1 MIDGDAAPLLASSSG
16 GEPAT
21 DPSPGQAATTRRSR
35 RHQRQRQRK
44 RRSRWAVVLV
54 AVAVVVVL
62 AAAVGIAA
70 AVRLSAPDPAPAITP
85 VLVRSVHVPP
95 ENVKLPWPAAGEGAV
110 DVPSVGVAAGSPG
123 QKPVPVASLTKL
135 MTAYVVLHDHPLT
148 GSSTGP
154 GVAVT
159 ESDIVDYDSDTSND
173 DSNALVAPGEVI
185 SERQLLNGMLVH
197 SADNYAD
204 MLASWDAG
212 SIAGFVA
219 KMNTVAAQLGM
230 SETHFADD
238 SGIAPASESTASDIL
253 KVAAPDMEDPV
264 FASMVLMRSVTLPVA
279 GTISTYTPLLGLDG
293 IIGVKSGFT
302 SQAGGCDVLA
312 VVRTVHG
319 VPTLVISAVTG
330 QTGPSVLITAG
341 LHALD
346 LADTVAKDIGTV
358 SALQQGQLVA
368 RVTEDGASVDA
379 RAVSSVAV
387 LTWPGEA
394 VGRRF
399 EPVTRLTDQARH
411 GDRVGTVVVTLGM
424 QRAVVPVRLSENVPR
439 PSFMQRLF

>member
-1 MIDGDAAPLLASSSG
+1 ML
-16 GEPAT
+16 
-21 DPSPGQAATTRRSR
+21 
-35 RHQRQRQRK
+35 
-44 RRSRWAVVLV
+44 VLV
-54 AVAVVVVL
+54 AVAVVLV
-62 AAAVGIAA
+62 AAAGIAV

-85 VLVRSVHVPP
+85 VLVRSVHVPATH
-95 ENVKLPWPAAGEGAV
+95 VKLPWPSAGEGAV

-148 GSSTGP
+148 GSSSGP
-154 GVAVT
+154 DVPVT
-159 ESDIVDYDSDTSND
+159 ESDIVDYDSDTNND

-204 MLASWDAG
+204 MLAGWDAG
-212 SIAGFVA
+212 SIAAFVA
-219 KMNTVAAQLGM
+219 KMNAVAAQLGM

-302 SQAGGCDVLA
+302 SEAGGCDVLA

-319 VPTLVISAVTG
+319 VPTLVITAVTG
-330 QTGPSVLITAG
+330 QEGPGVLVTAG

-346 LADTVAKDIGTV
+346 LADTVAKDMGAV
-358 SALQQGQLVA
+358 SALQRGQVVA
-368 RVTEDGASVDA
+368 RVTESGASVDA

-387 LTWPGEA
+387 LTWPGDA
-394 VGRRF
+394 VARRF
-399 EPVTRLTDQARH
+399 DPVTRLTDQARA

-439 PSFMQRLF
+439 PSWVQRLF